1 MGHFIFKLV
10 LEGNMNL
17 DGLVYL
23 ILAIMLG
30 PAILLA
36 IIGFA
41 IREKNKK
48 AAKVLF
54 ILAAVYVIISFGIC
68 GGMML

>member
-1 MGHFIFKLV
+1 MQHFILKLV

-17 DGLVYL
+17 DGLIYL
-23 ILAIMLG
+23 ILAIMFG

-36 IIGFA
+36 IIGFI
-41 IREKNKK
+41 IREKNRK

-54 ILAAVYVIISFGIC
+54 ILAAVYVIVSFGLC
-68 GGMML
+68 GSMML

>member
-1 MGHFIFKLV
+1 MMNYF
-10 LEGNMNL
+10 LEQNMNL
-17 DGLVYL
+17 DGLIYL
-23 ILAIMLG
+23 IIGIMLG

-41 IREKNKK
+41 LLKKNKK

-54 ILAAVYVIISFGIC
+54 ILATIYVIVSLGIC
-68 GGMML
+68 GALIAG

>member
-1 MGHFIFKLV
+1 
-10 LEGNMNL
+10 MNL
-17 DGLVYL
+17 DGLIYL
-23 ILAIMLG
+23 IVAIMFG

-41 IREKNKK
+41 VLKKNKK

-54 ILAAVYVIISFGIC
+54 ILAAVYVIISLRIC
-68 GGMML
+68 GSMMM

>member
-1 MGHFIFKLV
+1 MIF

-17 DGLVYL
+17 NGLIYF
-23 ILAIMLG
+23 ILAIMFG

-36 IIGFA
+36 IIGLA
-41 IREKNKK
+41 IRKKNKK

-54 ILAAVYVIISFGIC
+54 ILAAVYVIVSFGIC
-68 GGMML
+68 GGMIL

>member
-1 MGHFIFKLV
+1 
-10 LEGNMNL
+10 MNL
-17 DGLVYL
+17 DGLIYL
-23 ILAIMLG
+23 IIAIMFG

-41 IREKNKK
+41 VLKRNKK

-54 ILAAVYVIISFGIC
+54 ILATIYVLVSLGIC
-68 GGMML
+68 GSMMA

>member
-1 MGHFIFKLV
+1 MLYF

-17 DGLVYL
+17 DGLIYL

-36 IIGFA
+36 IIGLA
-41 IREKNKK
+41 VRKNNKK

-54 ILAAVYVIISFGIC
+54 ILAAVYVIVSFGIC
-68 GGMML
+68 GGMMT

>member
-1 MGHFIFKLV
+1 MKL
-10 LEGNMNL
+10 LIEPGNL
-17 DGLVYL
+17 DGILVL
-23 ILAIMLG
+23 IIAIMFG

-41 IREKNKK
+41 VLKKNKK

-54 ILAAVYVIISFGIC
+54 ILAAVYVIISLGIC
-68 GGMML
+68 GSMMM